1 MSWKCLVYMKIVHKG
16 FYTILSLGKHIVAGM
31 VCMFI
36 VIFVSAQEGSLGQ
49 SSDTVPDT
57 VNAGDTIQLS
67 HTAQKASDIAGMVRS
82 ASVEY
87 SYQITEVNYDIKGN
101 IRRYPL
107 SQAVPIDT
115 VGIFFSESS
124 LLSYIDDLEK
134 KFINIRAIQS
144 VRIARKY
151 GECSV
156 DSIVP
161 VTLTI
166 AITASWNF
174 IVVPYPS
181 FDSNSGLQIKLK
193 LQDFNFLGTLQP
205 LKANIVY
212 QSTETGHTIFSSS
225 VNFALP
231 FKIRMFNVMWRN
243 SVDIVYA
250 PKEVPKISLAS
261 GLEASVTVNR
271 RMSVLFGFSPELM
284 LNDRTLSETSS
295 ALNNTSFLQQGM
307 HGVFQVGKNT
317 AEDAERRPPRALGH
331 LYPRDRYYFKT
342 TSYVRIPITI
352 TEVNRFGALVW
363 TPSFSLTGNAAF
375 DGIQAEELKSW
386 VFGWG
391 HTLSLSQVDWVLNFR
406 KGLALSVSNT
416 YAYRFYHKREMNIG
430 FTTAVAGYY
439 PFINRVGIYGRMQ
452 FFYRLFGKTGTEVG
466 AALRGILNK
475 RIDTDTAFAFNLDI
489 PIRLVSLD
497 FQAITGVEWTRFF
510 NCDIQLV
517 PFLDMALTHDKKTK
531 RYYHPADGWYAG
543 GMEVLV
549 YPEKMRSIYVRASLG
564 IDLSELKHLSDRKS
578 RAKRDDQPITE
589 IFIGIGVHY

>member
-1 MSWKCLVYMKIVHKG
+1 MEIVHNE
-16 FYTILSLGKHIVAGM
+16 FYTILSFRKHIVAGI
-31 VCMFI
+31 VCIFI
-36 VIFVSAQEGSLGQ
+36 AISGFAQKGGAGQ
-49 SSDTVPDT
+49 SSDAVSDT
-57 VNAGDTIQLS
+57 VNAGYTIQLS
-67 HTAQKASDIAGMVRS
+67 HTVQKASGIAAIVQAAPS
-82 ASVEY
+82 EY
-87 SYQITEVNYDIKGN
+87 SYQITEVNYNIKGN
-101 IRRYPL
+101 IRQYPL

-115 VGIFFSESS
+115 TCVFFSEGA

-134 KFINIRAIQS
+134 KFINVRAIQS
-144 VRIARKY
+144 VQIALKY
-151 GECSV
+151 GECSA

-166 AITASWNF
+166 AVTASWNF

-181 FDSNSGLQIKLK
+181 FDSNSGFQVKLK
-193 LQDFNFLGTLQP
+193 LQDFNFVGTLQP

-212 QSTETGHTIFSSS
+212 QATKTGHTIFSSS

-250 PKEVPKISLAS
+250 PKEVPKISLTS
-261 GLEASVTVNR
+261 GLEASVAVNK
-271 RMSVLFGFSPELM
+271 RMSVTFGFSPELM
-284 LNDRTLSETSS
+284 INDRTSREAAS

-307 HGVFQVGKNT
+307 HGTVQTGLNT
-317 AEDAERRPPRALGH
+317 AEDTERRPLRVLGH

-342 TSYVRIPITI
+342 TYYVRSPITI
-352 TEVNRFGALVW
+352 TEMNRFGALVW
-363 TPSFSLTGNAAF
+363 TPSLSITGNAAF

-391 HTLSLSQVDWVLNFR
+391 HTLSLSHVDWVLNFR

-416 YAYRFYHKREMNIG
+416 YAYRFYRKQEMNIG

-452 FFYRLFGKTGTEVG
+452 FFYRLFGKTSTEAG
-466 AALRGILNK
+466 DALRGILNK
-475 RIDTDTAFAFNLDI
+475 RVDTDTAFAFNLDI
-489 PIRLVSLD
+489 PIRLISLD
-497 FQAITGVEWTRFF
+497 FQAITGVDWTRFF

-517 PFLDMALTHDKKTK
+517 PFFDMALTHDKKTK
-531 RYYHPADGWYAG
+531 RYYHLADGWYAG

-549 YPEKMRSIYVRASLG
+549 YPEKMRSIYIRASLG
-564 IDLSELKHLSDRKS
+564 IDLSELKNLSGRKG
-578 RAKRDDQPITE
+578 RATRDGQSITE